1 MITYLLWSFLIAW
14 VLQIT
19 ASILCIKGQIGLYQI
34 VLAISMF
41 APFAAAILSG
51 KEWKKIGFMPRM
63 KGNVGWLF
71 YAWLVPAVLGTL
83 GAAIY
88 FLLFP
93 KAFDTSFGAIF
104 AALGEA
110 GLAQLEAGGMSVS
123 LYVAINIVSAVT
135 FAPWINMLFAVG
147 EEVGWRG
154 YMYPILKERFGT
166 VKGRIL
172 GGVIWGIWH
181 WPIMFLVGYEYGKEY
196 WGAPV
201 TGPIVFCVIT
211 TAMGILLDKSYEKSK
226 CIWFPALM
234 HGAINAFA
242 GIPTLFMNAEFHN
255 EPLLGPLMVGVI
267 GGLPMILLAV
277 LTSLKNIKNEH
288 NCL

>member
-1 MITYLLWSFLIAW
+1 Q
-14 VLQIT
+14 V
-19 ASILCIKGQIGLYQI
+19 GLYQP

-41 APFAAAILSG
+41 APFAATIISC
-51 KEWKKIGFMPRM
+51 KEWKKVGFVPRM
-63 KGNVGWLF
+63 KGNAGWLF
-71 YAWLVPAVLGTL
+71 YAWSVPAVLGTL

-93 KAFDTSFGAIF
+93 KALDMGFGAIY
-104 AALGEA
+104 ALLGEA
-110 GLAQLEAGGMSVS
+110 GIAQLQAGGLS
-123 LYVAINIVSAVT
+123 LNLYIAINIVSSVT
-135 FAPWINMLFAVG
+135 FAPWINMFFAVG

-181 WPIMFLVGYEYGKEY
+181 WPIMILTGYEYGKEY

-201 TGPIVFCVIT
+201 MGPIVFCIIT
-211 TAMGILLDKSYEKSK
+211 IAMGIILDESYEKTK

-242 GIPTLFMNAEFHN
+242 GIPTLFMNAQFHN
-255 EPLLGPLMVGVI
+255 EPLLGPLMVGLI
-267 GGLPMILLAV
+267 GGLPMILLAGFI
-277 LTSLKNIKNEH
+277 SLKRQK
-288 NCL
+288 

>member
-1 MITYLLWSFLIAW
+1 MKLKKYLLWSFVIAW
-14 VLQIT
+14 ILQIT
-19 ASILCIKGQIGLYQI
+19 ASILCMKGQMGLYQI
-34 VLAISMF
+34 VLSVSMF
-41 APFAAAILSG
+41 APFLATILSD
-51 KEWKKIGFMPRM
+51 KEWNQIGFRPRL
-63 KGNVGWLF
+63 KGNVGWLL
-71 YAWLVPAVLGTL
+71 YAWFVPAVLGAL

-93 KAFDTSFGAIF
+93 KAFDGSFGAISV
-104 AALGEA
+104 ALGETVV
-110 GLAQLEAGGMSVS
+110 AQLEASGLSVAR
-123 LYVAINIVSAVT
+123 YAVINVISALSY
-135 FAPWINMLFAVG
+135 APWINMFFAVG

-154 YMYPILKERFGT
+154 YMYPILKERFGKT
-166 VKGRIL
+166 GGRIL

-181 WPIMFLVGYEYGKEY
+181 WPIMILIGYEYGKVY

-201 TGPIVFCVIT
+201 TGPVLFCVIAT
-211 TAMGILLDKSYEKSK
+211 VMGIILDESYEKTR

-242 GIPTLFMNAEFHN
+242 GIPTLFMNMEFPH

-277 LTSLKNIKNEH
+277 LISFRKNRE
-288 NCL
+288 